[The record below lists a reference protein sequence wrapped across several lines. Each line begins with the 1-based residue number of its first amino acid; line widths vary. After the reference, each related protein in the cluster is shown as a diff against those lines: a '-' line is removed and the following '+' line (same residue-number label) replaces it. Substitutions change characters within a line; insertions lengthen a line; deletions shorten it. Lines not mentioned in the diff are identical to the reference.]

1 MIEFSNVSMSYS
13 SQAPLALSDVSFRIE
28 DGEFVFII
36 GHSGSGKSTTIK
48 LLSCEERVSGGDI
61 LVDGINIST
70 MKRSLVPY
78 LRRSIGMVFQD
89 FRLIPTKTVRENVAF
104 AMEILGES
112 PKKIRRQVSMVLSTV
127 GLRSRENALPSE
139 LSGGE
144 QQRVG
149 IARAM
154 VNNPSI
160 ILADEPTGN
169 LDPANSESIMAL
181 LDEIN
186 RNGTTVIVCTHDRDM
201 VNRMQ
206 KRVIEISQGKLI
218 RDAQFAKYVED
229 DDYLMEVDQADAA
242 DELIS
247 VVPVDEE
254 STASAFDMYYTH

>member
-48 LLSCEERVSGGDI
+48 LLSCEEQVTTGDI
-61 LVDGINIST
+61 TIDGINISS

-78 LRRSIGMVFQD
+78 LRRNVGMVFQD
-89 FRLIPTKTVRENVAF
+89 FRLIPTKTVRENVSF

-112 PKKIRRQVSMVLSTV
+112 PKKVRRQVSMVLSTV
-127 GLRSRENALPSE
+127 GLRSRENALPNE

-186 RNGTTVIVCTHDRDM
+186 RNGTTVIICTHDRYM

-206 KRVIEISQGKLI
+206 KRVIG
-218 RDAQFAKYVED
+218 DAKFAKYGDE
-229 DDYLMEVDQADAA
+229 DDYLMEVDKSDS
-242 DELIS
+242 DDTPIILRPTNETT
-247 VVPVDEE
+247 E
-254 STASAFDMYYTH
+254 SNFDIYYAH

>member
-48 LLSCEERVSGGDI
+48 LLSCEEQVTSGDI
-61 LVDGINIST
+61 TIDGINISS

-78 LRRSIGMVFQD
+78 LRRNVGMVFQD
-89 FRLIPTKTVRENVAF
+89 FRLIPTKTVRENVSF

-112 PKKIRRQVSMVLSTV
+112 PKKVRRQVSMVLSTV
-127 GLRSRENALPSE
+127 GLRSRENALPNE

-186 RNGTTVIVCTHDRDM
+186 RNGTTVIICTHDRYM

-206 KRVIEISQGKLI
+206 KRVIEISGGKVI
-218 RDAQFAKYVED
+218 RDAKFAKYGDE
-229 DDYLMEVDQADAA
+229 DDYLMEVDKSDS
-242 DELIS
+242 DDTPIILRPTNETT
-247 VVPVDEE
+247 E
-254 STASAFDMYYTH
+254 SNFDIYYSH

>member
-48 LLSCEERVSGGDI
+48 LLSCEEEVNSGAI
-61 LVDGINIST
+61 MVDGINIST
-70 MKRSLVPY
+70 MKRNLVPY
-78 LRRSIGMVFQD
+78 LRRNIGMVFQD
-89 FRLIPTKTVRENVAF
+89 FRLIPSKTVRENIAF

-112 PKKIRRQVSMVLSTV
+112 PRKIRRQVSMVLSTV
-127 GLRSRENALPSE
+127 GLRARENAMPHE

-154 VNNPSI
+154 VNNPNI

-206 KRVIEISQGKLI
+206 KRVIEISQGHLI
-218 RDAQFAKYVED
+218 RDAQFARYVED
-229 DDYLMEVDQADAA
+229 DDYLMEVDQAEGE
-242 DELIS
+242 DEPIS
-247 VVPVDEE
+247 IVPEDDENK
-254 STASAFDMYYTH
+254 SAFDLYYAP

>member
-13 SQAPLALSDVSFRIE
+13 SQAPLALSNVSFRIE
-28 DGEFVFII
+28 NGEFLFII

-48 LLSCEERVSGGDI
+48 LLSCEERISSGDI
-61 LVDGINIST
+61 TIDGINIST

-78 LRRSIGMVFQD
+78 LRRNIGMVFQD
-89 FRLIPTKTVRENVAF
+89 FRLIQSKTVRENIAF
-104 AMEILGES
+104 AMEIMGES
-112 PKKIRRQVSMVLSTV
+112 PRKIRRQVSMVLSTV
-127 GLRSRENALPSE
+127 GLRSRENAMPNE

-169 LDPANSESIMAL
+169 LDPSNSESIMAL

-206 KRVIEISQGKLI
+206 KRVIEISAGKLI

-229 DDYLMEVDQADAA
+229 DDYLMEVDQAENS

-247 VVPVDEE
+247 VLPADEQSTE
-254 STASAFDMYYTH
+254 SAYDMYYTQ